1 MGYGWL
7 LKRTCS
13 LSFIRKLLQTWI
25 GEDVVKFM
33 RVGGQKSYTKTHTR
47 IRTQHKAYILQK
59 EEEKDGKESLVLHVS
74 IHALLSR

>member
-1 MGYGWL
+1 
-7 LKRTCS
+7 
-13 LSFIRKLLQTWI
+13 
-25 GEDVVKFM
+25 M